1 MNSIAAMTLSRQFK
15 QIDLKIL
22 GSHAHDKL
30 RVGRGRGLV
39 FERGQISLNYFASP
53 RSRIMEVQG

>member
-1 MNSIAAMTLSRQFK
+1 MNTIAAMTLSRQFK

-30 RVGRGRGLV
+30 RVGGGRGLAI
-39 FERGQISLNYFASP
+39 FLKGSQISLN
-53 RSRIMEVQG
+53 